1 MANVGFK
8 LGSQATANL
17 MLANPDNYDVHAGHF
32 YLTSDTHRLYIGALP
47 TSTAA
52 DGTVTTTSNTP
63 RLFPLNEGIVTVS
76 DLNHL
81 PVFTAGTPEELAAIG
96 TFYYVEDGNI
106 LCIYGGTE
114 SGNGWIQ
121 VNANTD
127 TNIEGITYNLTPEG
141 ENKAIIT
148 LGLKDSQGK
157 VIEDK
162 ISITVKGGLTSSI
175 IGDDLEIV
183 GDTYTLILESA
194 DETDTNFNIK
204 LNSSNTENDTQI
216 TLEAGDGVSLTKTGN
231 NKLKITAE
239 EANQIVDVS
248 VEKGYVPE
256 SADKE
261 GFRVSLKSKSG
272 ALIESANFNPKIQ
285 YGVSQ
290 KDTVPFKDGVAIL
303 EAYTAAEIQKILR
316 ELNAMHYL
324 GTIGANGSAA
334 QQLVTYG
341 NNGLKIMKADN
352 TELQVKI
359 GDMFIVSQTIDNPLQ
374 IGANYPTG
382 TILIC
387 NSDTGAEDPATG
399 YIDSDHLYLE
409 SIESTLDSDTTYTLA
424 KNSTG
429 NGVVLTTKNSG
440 DYGEFKVTTPG
451 EEPGD
456 SGILLSYNWSGTS
469 ERPVSEISIQHVG
482 IDTTSSTMTE
492 EMAQESG
499 INFTIP
505 VIKEFETDGLGHIT
519 KVLIQKYIVK
529 DTITHVKTVEN
540 TTHAY
545 EEDSVSV
552 GAIKIKV
559 TTKTDEGAEQS
570 AEDYVNIVSETLSI
584 STDNNHASIK
594 GGSTAEA
601 GISINM
607 VWGEF

>member
-17 MLANPDNYDVHAGHF
+17 MLTNPENYDVQAGHF

-47 TSTAA
+47 TTTAA
-52 DGTVTTTSNTP
+52 DGTVTTKLDASP

-106 LCIYGGTE
+106 LCIYGGTQG
-114 SGNGWIQ
+114 GNGWIQ

-127 TNIEGITYNLTPEG
+127 TNIEGITYNLSTGG
-141 ENKAIIT
+141 ENKAVIT

-162 ISITVKGGLTSSI
+162 ISITVKGGLTSNI
-175 IGDDLEIV
+175 VGDDLEIT
-183 GDTYTLILESA
+183 GDTYTLLLEPA
-194 DETDTNFNIK
+194 DETNTKFNIG
-204 LNSSNTENDTQI
+204 LRSSNTENDTNVV
-216 TLEAGDGVSLTKTGN
+216 LEAGDGVSLEQSGN
-231 NKLKITAE
+231 QLKISAE
-239 EANQIVDVS
+239 EANQITEVS
-248 VEKGYVPE
+248 VEKGYVPA

-261 GFRVSLKSKSG
+261 GFRVSLKTKKG
-272 ALIESANFNPKIQ
+272 AVLESSNFNPKIK
-285 YGVSQ
+285 YGINET
-290 KDTVPFKDGVAIL
+290 DTVPFKDGVAVL

-316 ELNAMHYL
+316 ELNAMHYM
-324 GTIGANGSAA
+324 GTIGIGGSAA
-334 QQLVTYG
+334 QQIVTYG
-341 NNGLKIMKADN
+341 NDELKIMKADN

-359 GDMFIVSQTIDNPLQ
+359 GDMFIVNQTIDNPLQ
-374 IGANYPTG
+374 VGANYPTG

-387 NSDTGAEDPATG
+387 NSKSGLENTTTG
-399 YIDSDHLYLE
+399 YIDSNQLYLE

-429 NGVVLTTKNSG
+429 DGVILTTKNSG
-440 DYGEFKVTTPG
+440 DYGELKLTTPG

-456 SGILLSYNWSGTS
+456 SGILLSYNWTGSS
-469 ERPVSEISIQHVG
+469 DRPIGNISIQHAG
-482 IDTTSSTMTE
+482 IETKVESI
-492 EMAQESG
+492 QETVRQEG
-499 INFTIP
+499 GKEFTIP
-505 VIKEFETDGLGHIT
+505 VVKELKTDGLGHIT
-519 KVLIQKYIVK
+519 EVLVQNYVVK
-529 DTITHVKTVEN
+529 DTLTHIKSIEN

-545 EEDSVSV
+545 TENSVNV
-552 GAIKIKV
+552 GVIRVKA
-559 TTKTDEGAEQS
+559 TTRTDEGAEKS
-570 AEDYVNIVSETLSI
+570 AEDCVTIVSDTLAI
-584 STDNNHASIK
+584 GIDNTHASIQN
-594 GGSTAEA
+594 GGTAEA